1 MYLEKLITSRIASE
15 LDIEMSK
22 IKLEMDELDGQDERG
37 EYDESLFEFDF
48 D

>member
-1 MYLEKLITSRIASE
+1 
-15 LDIEMSK
+15 MSK
-22 IKLEMDELDGQDERG
+22 IKLEMDQLDAVEERAE